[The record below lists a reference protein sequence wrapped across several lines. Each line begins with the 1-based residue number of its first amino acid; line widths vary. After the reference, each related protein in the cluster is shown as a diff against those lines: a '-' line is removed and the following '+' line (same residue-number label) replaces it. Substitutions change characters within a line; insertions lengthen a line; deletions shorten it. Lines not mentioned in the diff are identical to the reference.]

1 MRGAFRRLL
10 VVELFIFL
18 FSLSAFAVTVEVVGQ
33 GPTRQAAIN
42 NALRAAI
49 EQALGTSIESKTRV
63 NMGRLDYDRI
73 ITASAGYIKNYSVI
87 AEGKD
92 PVEGIYKVKL
102 RVTVD
107 DYKLKE
113 DFFNEFKHNPR
124 AQKIFVKSRLDS
136 KRVVVLYSKRAHN
149 SLPYNT
155 MPVKE
160 IIDRI
165 EDKLAG
171 YGFRVFL
178 PEQIARIK
186 TRATELAIDEE
197 TAIQIARQEDGDVV
211 VLVDV
216 QAGKRRT
223 PDGFYIIYAT
233 VSLKAFDVTT
243 GELFANVIKRGKTIA
258 RGGSYGL
265 EEGAARAVAKVA
277 PKAVDQ
283 LVKKIVARLSTSHEK
298 FIVFIFRD
306 VDMDTQLKLQDLF
319 ANQLGWD
326 FRVARQYGTYLEVEV
341 FSENDPT
348 SANLQFY
355 RAAKQAG
362 ILLNLVEMK
371 GSRIVYSGE

>member
-1 MRGAFRRLL
+1 MG
-10 VVELFIFL
+10 
-18 FSLSAFAVTVEVVGQ
+18 S

-49 EQALGTSIESKTRV
+49 EQALGTEIKSSTRV

-73 ITASAGYIKNYSVI
+73 ITASAGYIKSYDVI

-92 PVEGIYKVKL
+92 PVEGVYKVKL
-102 RVTVD
+102 RVAVD
-107 DYKLKE
+107 DYKLKQ
-113 DFFNEFKHNPR
+113 DFFENFKRNPR

-136 KRVVVLYSKRAHN
+136 KRVVVLYSKRTRA
-149 SLPYNT
+149 SLPYGT
-155 MPVKE
+155 MAVKE
-160 IIDRI
+160 VIDRI

-186 TRATELAIDEE
+186 NRATELAVDEE

-216 QAGKRRT
+216 EAGRRPT

-243 GELFANVIKRGKTIA
+243 GELFANVVKRGKTIA

-277 PKAVDQ
+277 PRAVDQ
-283 LVKKIVARLSTSHEK
+283 LVKKIVTRLSTSHEK
-298 FIVFIFRD
+298 FVVFIFRD
-306 VDMDTQLKLQDLF
+306 VPQDVQLQLQDLF

-326 FRVARQYGTYLEVEV
+326 FRVARQYGTYMEIEV

-355 RAAKQAG
+355 KAIKKIG
-362 ILLNLVEMK
+362 IPLVQVEMK

>member
-1 MRGAFRRLL
+1 MARLSKVIL
-10 VVELFIFL
+10 GIFVTL
-18 FSLSAFAVTVEVVGQ
+18 IIAGLAQAVTVEVIGS

-49 EQALGTSIESKTRV
+49 EQALGTEIQSSTRV

-73 ITASAGYIKNYSVI
+73 ITASAGYIQSYQVI

-92 PVEGIYKVKL
+92 PVEGVYKVKL
-102 RVTVD
+102 RVAVN

-113 DFFNEFKHNPR
+113 DFFKEFKRNPR
-124 AQKIFVKSRLDS
+124 SQKIFVKSRLDS
-136 KRVVVLYSKRAHN
+136 KRVVVLYSRRAHN

-186 TRATELAIDEE
+186 NRATELAIDEE

-216 QAGKRRT
+216 QAGKRPT
-223 PDGFYIIYAT
+223 PDGFYLIYAT

-258 RGGSYGL
+258 RAGAYGI

-283 LVKKIVARLSTSHEK
+283 LVQKIVTRLSTSHEK
-298 FIVFIFRD
+298 FLVFIFRD
-306 VDMDTQLKLQDLF
+306 IPQDIQLQLQDLF
-319 ANQLGWD
+319 ANELGWD
-326 FRVARQYGTYLEVEV
+326 FRVARQYGSYMEVEV

-355 RAAKQAG
+355 KAIKKAG
-362 ILLNLVEMK
+362 IPLTQVEMK
-371 GSRIVYSGE
+371 GSRIVYSGQ

>member
-1 MRGAFRRLL
+1 MKVSRWFVGVLAVLLL
-10 VVELFIFL
+10 VGL
-18 FSLSAFAVTVEVVGQ
+18 ANAVTVEVVGS

-49 EQALGTSIESKTRV
+49 EQALGTEIKSSTRV

-73 ITASAGYIKNYSVI
+73 ITASAGYIKSYDVI

-92 PVEGIYKVKL
+92 PVEGVYKVKL
-102 RVTVD
+102 RVAVD
-107 DYKLKE
+107 DYKLKQ
-113 DFFNEFKHNPR
+113 DFFENFKRNPR

-136 KRVVVLYSKRAHN
+136 KRVVVLYSKRTRA
-149 SLPYNT
+149 SLPYGT
-155 MPVKE
+155 MAVKE
-160 IIDRI
+160 VIDRI

-186 TRATELAIDEE
+186 NRATELAVDEE

-216 QAGKRRT
+216 EAGKRPT

-243 GELFANVIKRGKTIA
+243 GELFANVVKRGKTIA
-258 RGGSYGL
+258 RGGSYGI

-283 LVKKIVARLSTSHEK
+283 LVKKIVTRLSTSHEK
-298 FIVFIFRD
+298 FVVFIFRD
-306 VDMDTQLKLQDLF
+306 VPQDVQLQLQDLF

-326 FRVARQYGTYLEVEV
+326 FRVARQYGTYMEVEV

-355 RAAKQAG
+355 KAVKKMG
-362 ILLNLVEMK
+362 IPLVQVEMK

>member
-1 MRGAFRRLL
+1 MSRLL
-10 VVELFIFL
+10 RRGFIACAIL
-18 FSLSAFAVTVEVVGQ
+18 LFAVASWAITVEVVGS
-33 GPTRQAAIN
+33 GPTKQAAIN

-49 EQALGTSIESKTRV
+49 EQALGTFVQSNTRV

-73 ITASAGYIKNYSVI
+73 ITASAGYINNYTVV
-87 AEGKD
+87 AEGRD
-92 PVEGIYKVKL
+92 PIENVYKVKL
-102 RVTVD
+102 RVSVN

-113 DFFNEFKHNPR
+113 DFFEQFKRDPR
-124 AQKIFVKSRLDS
+124 RQKAFVKSRLDS
-136 KRVVVLYSKRAHN
+136 KRVVVLYAKRTHN
-149 SLPYNT
+149 SLPYET

-160 IIDRI
+160 VIDRI

-178 PEQIARIK
+178 PEQLARIK

-216 QAGKRRT
+216 QAGKRPT

-243 GELFANVIKRGKTIA
+243 GELFANVVRRGKTIA

-265 EEGAARAVAKVA
+265 EEGAARAVEKVA
-277 PKAVDQ
+277 PKAVDN
-283 LVKKIVARLSTSHEK
+283 LVKKIVSRLSTSHEK
-298 FIVFIFRD
+298 FVVFIFRD
-306 VDMDTQLKLQDLF
+306 VPQDVQLQLQELF

-326 FRVARQYGTYLEVEV
+326 FRIARQYGSYMEVEV

-348 SANLQFY
+348 SANLAFW
-355 RAAKQAG
+355 RAIRKAG
-362 ILLNLVEMK
+362 IPLTQVELK

>member
-1 MRGAFRRLL
+1 MRKISILSVLALL
-10 VVELFIFL
+10 V
-18 FSLSAFAVTVEVVGQ
+18 FSTVSLAITVEVVGS

-42 NALRAAI
+42 SALRAAI
-49 EQALGTSIESKTRV
+49 EQAIGTFVQSNTRV

-73 ITASAGYIKNYSVI
+73 ITSSAGYINSYDVI

-92 PVEGIYKVKL
+92 PVEGVYKVKL
-102 RVTVD
+102 RVSVN

-113 DFFNEFKHNPR
+113 DFFSRFKRDPR
-124 AQKIFVKSRLDS
+124 AQKAFVKSRLDS
-136 KRVVVLYSKRAHN
+136 KRVVVLYSKRTHN
-149 SLPYNT
+149 SLPYGT

-160 IIDRI
+160 VIDRI

-186 TRATELAIDEE
+186 NRATELAIDEE

-216 QAGKRRT
+216 QAGKRPT

-233 VSLKAFDVTT
+233 VSMKAFDVTT
-243 GELFANVIKRGKTIA
+243 GELFANVVRRGKTIA
-258 RGGSYGL
+258 RGGSYGI
-265 EEGAARAVAKVA
+265 EEGAARAVEKIA
-277 PKAVDQ
+277 PKAVDK
-283 LVKKIVARLSTSHEK
+283 LVKKIVSRLSTSHEK
-298 FIVFIFRD
+298 FVVFIFRD
-306 VDMDTQLKLQDLF
+306 VPPEVQLQLQDLF

-341 FSENDPT
+341 FSEMDPT
-348 SANLQFY
+348 SANLSFY
-355 RAAKQAG
+355 RAIKKAG
-362 ILLNLVEMK
+362 IPLSLVEMK
-371 GSRIVYSGE
+371 GSRIMYSGE